1 MVAWL
6 ELLFDDEG
14 PRPSA
19 RMRGWLLKKRRRDL
33 GIGWSRRFFVL
44 DVDELELAWFR
55 SKISI
60 NPSGS
65 IGLRS
70 IGRVAETDKYKH
82 IVHVES
88 TERSLTLR
96 AVSRADATYWV
107 QGISLHVANLKPLV
121 VDDPPD
127 EDTKP
132 AIAKECNFPS
142 IASL

>member
-33 GIGWSRRFFVL
+33 GISWSRRFFVL

-55 SKISI
+55 SKVSI

-70 IGRVAETDKYKH
+70 IGRVAETDRCKH

-88 TERSLTLR
+88 SERTLMLR
-96 AVSRADATYWV
+96 AASRADATYWV
-107 QGISLHVANLKPLV
+107 QGINLHVAKLKPLRLA
-121 VDDPPD
+121 DDD
-127 EDTKP
+127 DD
-132 AIAKECNFPS
+132 AHDAGGGGS
-142 IASL
+142 Y